1 MIVYAIVI
9 LIIVFLRYQLDNN
22 RVSNPDYA
30 LETKYLKIVCGIL
43 VVLAGIRGSGVGTD
57 TAGYIADYL
66 KDKSLSLSQVIQK
79 HGSIGGG
86 YFFFTKLFSMTG
98 LSVHWWFGVV
108 ELLYVYAIYQFVQK
122 FSQDKLI
129 SMLCFFT
136 MGLYSFSLAGLKQ
149 TMSMGFAILAFVALR
164 DKRYPMAVILGVV
177 SFWCHTAAAIFAFGI
192 VGYLLRNMKLYYF
205 YLVVFFAAVLLWG
218 DSLWVNSIELL
229 NDEHYTELYADAD
242 NLYSSWTFVFY
253 LLLLALMAFPW
264 RRYSIEN
271 SDECKVLYGMTLI
284 ATAFQSLATSF
295 STAFR
300 VAYYFLPFMI
310 VLVPNCCNYMSNN
323 KRLWKIGLCLICIF
337 WCLYTGREN
346 EFTFFWNDL
355 K

>member
-1 MIVYAIVI
+1 MIVYAVVI
-9 LIIVFLRYQLDNN
+9 LIILFLRFMLANN
-22 RVSNPDYA
+22 RVGNPDYS

-43 VVLAGIRGSGVGTD
+43 VVLAGIRGSGVGAD
-57 TAGYIADYL
+57 TISYIADYIN
-66 KDKSLSLSQVIQK
+66 DSSISLAEVIQK

-98 LSVHWWFGVV
+98 LSVQWWFAVV
-108 ELLYVYAIYQFVQK
+108 ELFYVFAIYRFVQK

-129 SMLCFFT
+129 SILCLFT

-164 DKRYPMAVILGVV
+164 DKRYPLAVILGIV
-177 SFWCHTAAAIFAFGI
+177 SFWCHTAAAIFAFGL
-192 VGYLLRNMKLYYF
+192 VSYFLRNQKLYYL
-205 YLVVFFAAVLLWG
+205 YLIVFFVAVILWG
-218 DSLWVNSIELL
+218 DLLWVNSINLL
-229 NDEHYTELYADAD
+229 NDEHYSELYADAD
-242 NLYSSWTFVFY
+242 NIYSSWTFVFY
-253 LLLLALMAFPW
+253 LLLLAFMAFPW

-271 SDECKVLYGMTLI
+271 SDESKILYGMTLI

-310 VLVPNCCNYMSNN
+310 VLVPNCCNYMRNY
-323 KRLWKIGLCLICIF
+323 KRIWKIGLCLICIF
-337 WCLYTGREN
+337 WSLYTGREN
-346 EFTFFWNDL
+346 EFTFFWND
-355 K
+355 